1 MKLVPLFSLQQQI
14 KIPKMNTNTNINQHE
29 FLHNN
34 VQYII
39 LSGKNKQGN
48 NDLLDDADAADVWF
62 HISNFSSGHVILK
75 NPNQLAINK
84 IPRQVLKRCACI
96 CKSSTKTSE
105 KNCAIIYT
113 QRSNIEKTSILGQV
127 NITTNTQIRT
137 IIL

>member
-1 MKLVPLFSLQQQI
+1 MKLVHLFSLQQQI
-14 KIPKMNTNTNINQHE
+14 KSPKMNTNINQHE
-29 FLHNN
+29 FLHDN
-34 VQYII
+34 VQYTI

-48 NDLLDDADAADVWF
+48 NDLLDDADPTDVWF
-62 HISNFSSGHVILK
+62 HISNFSSGHIILK
-75 NPNQLAINK
+75 NPNKLAINK

-113 QRSNIEKTSILGQV
+113 QRSNIAKTDILGQV
-127 NITTNTQIRT
+127 NIMANTQIRT